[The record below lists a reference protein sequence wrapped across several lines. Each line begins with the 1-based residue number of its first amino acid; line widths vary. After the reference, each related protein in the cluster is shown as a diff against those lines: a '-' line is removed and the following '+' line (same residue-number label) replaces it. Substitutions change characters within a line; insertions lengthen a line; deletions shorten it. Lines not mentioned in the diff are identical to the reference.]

1 MKKKTNLKVNI
12 KIKIAILTLLILSI
26 PSIAKAEVYIQNDYG
41 SVTWRT
47 CKLFYVYDD
56 YKKEEIIPTIRY
68 IETIS
73 NFTFRKWKK
82 SMKKQPHIEIYYL
95 GASDTGVAGRAF
107 IMDDYSKARINNV
120 YISMFTKNEAVL
132 LHEML
137 HAIGLAHNEDPNSI
151 MNAYSNES
159 QILTEQD
166 LINIRNIPCGSK
178 KKK

>member
-1 MKKKTNLKVNI
+1 MKLKI
-12 KIKIAILTLLILSI
+12 TILSLVI
-26 PSIAKAEVYIQNDYG
+26 SFLPSMSFADTYIENKHG
-41 SVTWRT
+41 KITWRT

-56 YKKEEIIPTIRY
+56 YKKDEIIPTIRY

-95 GASDTGVAGRAF
+95 GSNDSNVLGRTTL
-107 IMDDYSKARINNV
+107 MDSYNKARIDNA
-120 YISMFTKNEAVL
+120 YISMFTKDQDVL

-137 HAIGLAHNEDPNSI
+137 HGIGLDHSDDPNSL
-151 MNAYSNES
+151 MYPYDSENQA
-159 QILTEQD
+159 LTEQD

-178 KKK
+178 V

>member
-1 MKKKTNLKVNI
+1 LINFKTKTI
-12 KIKIAILTLLILSI
+12 ILLISLLTI
-26 PSIAKAEVYIQNDYG
+26 PSIAHAEVYIQNDSG

-47 CKLFYVYDD
+47 CKLFYVYDG
-56 YKKEEIIPTIRY
+56 YAKEEIIPTIRY

-82 SMKKQPHIEIYYL
+82 SMQKQPHIEIYYL
-95 GASDTGVAGRAF
+95 GASDTGVLGRAF
-107 IMDDYSKARINNV
+107 IMDDYNKAKINNA
-120 YISMFTKNEAVL
+120 YISMYTKTEAVL

-151 MNAYSNES
+151 MNANYSET
-159 QILTEQD
+159 QVLTEQD
-166 LINIRNIPCGSK
+166 LINIKNIPCGSK

>member
-1 MKKKTNLKVNI
+1 
-12 KIKIAILTLLILSI
+12 
-26 PSIAKAEVYIQNDYG
+26 
-41 SVTWRT
+41 
-47 CKLFYVYDD
+47 
-56 YKKEEIIPTIRY
+56 
-68 IETIS
+68 
-73 NFTFRKWKK
+73 
-82 SMKKQPHIEIYYL
+82 
-95 GASDTGVAGRAF
+95 
-107 IMDDYSKARINNV
+107 
-120 YISMFTKNEAVL
+120 MFTKNEAVL